1 MAPVE
6 YIPRTRE
13 LYATYESYRWVVNDD
28 VPWTPL
34 TKPLNQCRVALA
46 SSAGVYHKDQR
57 PFHAKDDTSLREI
70 HKDVAVEDL
79 RIAHFGYRIEDAKK
93 DPNCVFPIERVR
105 ELEVEGFIG
114 ELADPAYTFM
124 GGIYSARRVRQ
135 EVAPRFV
142 ELLTNDKVDLL
153 YIVPA

>member
-13 LYATYESYRWVVNDD
+13 LYAAYEPYRWVVNDD

-46 SSAGVYHKDQR
+46 SSAGVYYKDQR
-57 PFHAKDDTSLREI
+57 PFHAREDTSLREI
-70 HKDVAVEDL
+70 PKDVAVEDL
-79 RIAHFGYRIEDAKK
+79 RIAHFGYRTEDAKK

-105 ELEVEGFIG
+105 ELESEGFIG
-114 ELADPAYTFM
+114 ELADPTYTFM
-124 GGIYSARRVRQ
+124 GGIYSARRVCQ
-135 EVAPRFV
+135 EVAPRFAK
-142 ELLTNDKVDLL
+142 LLADDQVDLL